1 MIDEILMKKQWSKKD
16 LIYLLEL
23 SQEEDIKKLF
33 QYANKIRIQ
42 YVGKEVYYRGLI
54 EFSNICN
61 KDCLYCGIRKSNTK
75 VMRYQMEKEE
85 ILREALWAYQEQY
98 GSITLQSGEQTN
110 SNYVKFCE
118 DIILEINKKTK
129 HALGITISMGEQEKE
144 IYQKWFN
151 AGASRYLLRIET
163 SNELL
168 YQKIHP
174 QNENHSFQTRL
185 ACLRYLKDIG
195 YQVGSGV
202 MIGIPGQTCEDLAN
216 DLLFFEREDIDMI
229 GMGPYIEQKDTPLYQ
244 QIEKVGY
251 PILRDKQWRFQMS
264 LKMIAIARI
273 LLKDVNIAATTALQA
288 LDPLGRE
295 KALKAGANVLM
306 PIITNEEQRQKYQL
320 YDQKPCINE
329 TAAQCKEC
337 LQRRVLS
344 IANEIGYGKK
354 GDSTHFLK
362 RIR

>member
-1 MIDEILMKKQWSKKD
+1 MKKQWSKKD